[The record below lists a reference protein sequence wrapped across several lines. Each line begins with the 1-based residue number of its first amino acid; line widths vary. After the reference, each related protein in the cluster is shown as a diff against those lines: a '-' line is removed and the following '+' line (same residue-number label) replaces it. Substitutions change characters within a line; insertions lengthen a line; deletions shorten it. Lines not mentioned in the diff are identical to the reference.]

1 MPAPTGVWDGSHYPY
16 DAPPD
21 PPEQEPPAGLQEEA
35 EERHSWRPV
44 DLGPILDGTWKPLEP
59 TVGKRSDGKGLFY
72 PGKSHT
78 VIGETESAKTWL
90 ALSAALDEMGEGNH
104 VLYLDLEDDEGTI
117 VNRLLT
123 ISAHSAEMIR
133 ERFHYLRPDSDL
145 RSRVNAA
152 DLGEVLHAYQPTL
165 AVIDGITEAMFIH
178 GLNPLDNVDIA
189 HFNAI
194 LTKSLTVLGAAAVA
208 LDHVKKNGDSRD
220 RYALGG
226 VHKLNAV
233 SGAGYMLENRQPFGV
248 GLTGRST
255 IKIAKDRPGQLRVN
269 GLPSGGGLQWYGD
282 LVLESHDRDFAEVSV
297 EPPHE
302 RDESFRPTLLMTK
315 IAEALGSAAQPMSQR
330 QLLALVRGKD
340 ATKRDAFALLV
351 AEGYISGK
359 TPHTLVKPY
368 AEDEE

>member
-1 MPAPTGVWDGSHYPY
+1 MPAPTGVGDGSHYPY

-44 DLGPILDGTWKPLEP
+44 DLGPILDGTWKAPEP

-90 ALSAALDEMGEGNH
+90 ALSAALDEMGEGKH
-104 VLYLDLEDDEGTI
+104 VLYLDFEDDEGTI
-117 VNRLLT
+117 VNRLLM

-178 GLNPLDNVDIA
+178 GLDPLDNVDIA

-233 SGAGYMLENRQPFGV
+233 SGAGSCWTTGNRSGSGSQAGQPSRSPK
-248 GLTGRST
+248 TGPGSYVSTACGPAAACIGTATWCSNRTTATSPRCRWSRRTNATNRS
-255 IKIAKDRPGQLRVN
+255 APLC
-269 GLPSGGGLQWYGD
+269 
-282 LVLESHDRDFAEVSV
+282 
-297 EPPHE
+297 
-302 RDESFRPTLLMTK
+302 
-315 IAEALGSAAQPMSQR
+315 
-330 QLLALVRGKD
+330 
-340 ATKRDAFALLV
+340 
-351 AEGYISGK
+351 
-359 TPHTLVKPY
+359 
-368 AEDEE
+368 